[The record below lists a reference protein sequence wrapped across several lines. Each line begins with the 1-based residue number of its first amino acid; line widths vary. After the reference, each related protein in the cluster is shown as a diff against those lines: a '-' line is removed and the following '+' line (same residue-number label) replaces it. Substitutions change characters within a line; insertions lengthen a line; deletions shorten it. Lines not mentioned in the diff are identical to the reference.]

1 MATESIFDNIIIR
14 TPEEAEN
21 FVRAVE
27 EAQRLAEEIPLK
39 KVPVK
44 RLTKEECREF
54 FKDFRLE

>member
-27 EAQRLAEEIPLK
+27 EAQRLAEEIPF
-39 KVPVK
+39 K
-44 RLTKEECREF
+44 RSNIKTLTKEECREF